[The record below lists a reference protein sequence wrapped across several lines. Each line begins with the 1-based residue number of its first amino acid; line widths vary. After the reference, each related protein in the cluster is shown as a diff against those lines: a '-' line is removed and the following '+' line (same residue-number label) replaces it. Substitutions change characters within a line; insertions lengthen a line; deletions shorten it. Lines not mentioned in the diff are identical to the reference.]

1 VTCPLDTRH
10 LYGRDLL
17 HNGTFARIVAPIM
30 AKRDADKE
38 ALEQVEKSTES
49 EPVHGKDLLESPE
62 LKRQLRESKE
72 RLEAESGD
80 PV

>member
-1 VTCPLDTRH
+1 MAERDT
-10 LYGRDLL
+10 
-17 HNGTFARIVAPIM
+17 N
-30 AKRDADKE
+30 KE

-62 LKRQLRESKE
+62 LKRQLREAKE